1 MMAGLRVVPA
11 TAMADREEDTVVPV
25 TVMADREEDTVVPVT
40 VMADRKEDT
49 VVLVLVLVLVPVMA
63 NREED
68 TVVPVTVMAD
78 REDTEVPLGTALRPA
93 TAHLRPARGNSPRSM
108 LSESESECWKVREA
122 TDRIAVSPRRSPG
135 ISASITYRMPDHPPT
150 SVETLRGAREIG
162 YRAGLRYVCESNV
175 PGEGGENTC
184 RYDHEP
190 IGRLMV
196 SLPQGHDT

>member
-49 VVLVLVLVLVPVMA
+49 VVLVLVL
-63 NREED
+63 
-68 TVVPVTVMAD
+68 VPVTVMAD